1 MMDTSKMELTETRL
15 KEIQMMHDKMTDK
28 EFQQILKNQKT
39 LEILEK
45 YFEENKWKI
54 GRRYYNDDGSED
66 VYETEDLEEIGKILR
81 LQSQ

>member
-1 MMDTSKMELTETRL
+1 MDTSKIELTETRL
-15 KEIQMMHDKMTDK
+15 REIQIMHDKMTKK
-28 EFQQILKNQKT
+28 EFHQILKNQKI
-39 LEILEK
+39 LEALEK

-66 VYETEDLEEIGKILR
+66 VYETEDLEAIGKILR